1 MRFVVQRLPQ
11 EARSRGPPA
20 QIDEARLPTP
30 SSNSVKRMK
39 KKRSPPRI
47 LSSCFSINSW
57 LHQMPSVEEARPS
70 QCPDCDEPSRPVGAP
85 LNIQGH
91 GQRERQVR
99 GPLEPD
105 GLPVQVVL
113 MLRRYLC
120 QRCGATMTV
129 GPKGCRRR

>member
-1 MRFVVQRLPQ
+1 MV
-11 EARSRGPPA
+11 PPA